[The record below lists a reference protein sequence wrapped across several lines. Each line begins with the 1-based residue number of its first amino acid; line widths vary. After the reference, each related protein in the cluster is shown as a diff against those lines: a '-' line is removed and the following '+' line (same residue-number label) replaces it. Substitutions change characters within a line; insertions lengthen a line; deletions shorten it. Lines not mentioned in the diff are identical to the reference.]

1 MSDSRFW
8 RVMAVGVVAG
18 LFYVGTALRHS
29 SSPELAFPELAR
41 SARAE
46 GGVAAVPYRDNHSL
60 IVTASEDG
68 QTIYVWNTSTYLSG
82 SSLEYVGTF
91 RAKP

>member
-8 RVMAVGVVAG
+8 RVMALGAVAG
-18 LFYVGTALRHS
+18 LFYVGSALRHPAAPGLTL
-29 SSPELAFPELAR
+29 PELTR

-60 IVTASEDG
+60 IVTASDDG

-82 SSLEYVGTF
+82 SSLEYVGTY